1 MTGVQTCALP
11 ISEEI
16 GQVEYRAISARWDSE
31 TDGPPMGVR
40 FVGSALPGK
49 ATVARHVEAQAVASV
64 VSQIKRELW
73 PVRDGNDGGTRA
85 AKYQD
90 ICILL
95 PTRTGLE
102 TLEAALSSSNIP
114 YRLES
119 QSMVLGTQ
127 DVRDLLNCLRA
138 IDSPGDQ
145 VALVA
150 ALRSSVFACSDVE
163 LFEFVQSDGELDYM
177 VESKGTR
184 PIDQI
189 GRASCRERV

>member
-1 MTGVQTCALP
+1 M
-11 ISEEI
+11 
-16 GQVEYRAISARWDSE
+16 
-31 TDGPPMGVR
+31 
-40 FVGSALPGK
+40 
-49 ATVARHVEAQAVASV
+49 
-64 VSQIKRELW
+64 SQIKRELW
-73 PVRDGNDGGTRA
+73 PVRDGNDGGTKA

-127 DVRDLLNCLRA
+127 DVRDLLNCLRS

-184 PIDQI
+184 PIDQALQLLQI